1 MKPRETFILIILVT
15 FLSQWDWTFG
25 QAAGTLLTKF
35 RDDMESFIME
45 GYGEGWEH
53 CDIVHDTSD
62 QINSSEETLR
72 FVMDSSMMHS
82 SDIRATFSSS
92 HCLLVSARV
101 GNNQSLSDIF
111 KFGWSVIQHKRLALV
126 LKLEAGLTLD
136 MAANTSKL
144 PFMVAATDQQKKEQ
158 FLCPV
163 IGRASPKLQ
172 SYMCDTSYVLSKEKN
187 LRVAIFG
194 IPPYF
199 YGEIDCGITKYNSCS
214 LVIYLTS
221 G

>member
-1 MKPRETFILIILVT
+1 MK
-15 FLSQWDWTFG
+15 G
-25 QAAGTLLTKF
+25 HG
-35 RDDMESFIME
+35 
-45 GYGEGWEH
+45 GGWKN
-53 CDIVHDTSD
+53 CDIVHD
-62 QINSSEETLR
+62 SSEQLDFSADTLR
-72 FVMDSSMMHS
+72 YLMDLSMMGS
-82 SDIRATFSSS
+82 SDIRTTFSSS

-101 GNNQSLSDIF
+101 SNNQSLSDIF

-144 PFMVAATDQQKKEQ
+144 PFMVAATDQHKKEQ

-172 SYMCDTSYVLSKEKN
+172 SYMCDTSYVLLKEKN

-199 YGEIDCGITKYNSCS
+199 YGEIDCGITKYNRCS
-214 LVIYLTS
+214 LVQYLTMIEYVS
-221 G
+221 KSKKELHQKELFMSPSFFACM